1 MNKYNKLVRD
11 LIPDI
16 IRQSGAN
23 PVTRTIGDHDE
34 YVAYLN
40 AKLNEEV
47 AEYQESKNLEELA
60 DIQEVIY
67 SLIKAQGL
75 SLEDFENLRLS
86 KKKERGG
93 FDCRMLLIEV
103 KE

>member
-40 AKLNEEV
+40 ANSMRK
-47 AEYQESKNLEELA
+47 
-60 DIQEVIY
+60 
-67 SLIKAQGL
+67 
-75 SLEDFENLRLS
+75 
-86 KKKERGG
+86 
-93 FDCRMLLIEV
+93 
-103 KE
+103 